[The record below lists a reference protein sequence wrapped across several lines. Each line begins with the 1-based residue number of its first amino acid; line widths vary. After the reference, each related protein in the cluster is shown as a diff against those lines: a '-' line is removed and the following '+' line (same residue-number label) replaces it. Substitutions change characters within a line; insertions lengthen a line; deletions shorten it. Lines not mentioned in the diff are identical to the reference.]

1 MELNYEEFVAAR
13 GPALQRLARGLLR
26 NPSDAEDV
34 VQDVLAKALLKW
46 NRISAADDPIAY
58 VNHMLVNESTS
69 FWRRTARREDPRA
82 PEDLPVSAAADAT
95 QRFLDRDALLA
106 AVRTLPTKQRSVVAL
121 RYLDEM
127 DDERIADI
135 LDMTTGAVRVN
146 ASRGLATLRAAMKLP
161 ATV

>member
-1 MELNYEEFVAAR
+1 M
-13 GPALQRLARGLLR
+13 
-26 NPSDAEDV
+26 
-34 VQDVLAKALLKW
+34 
-46 NRISAADDPIAY
+46 
-58 VNHMLVNESTS
+58 
-69 FWRRTARREDPRA
+69 
-82 PEDLPVSAAADAT
+82 
-95 QRFLDRDALLA
+95 
-106 AVRTLPTKQRSVVAL
+106 RTLPTKQRSVVAL

>member
-1 MELNYEEFVAAR
+1 M
-13 GPALQRLARGLLR
+13 
-26 NPSDAEDV
+26 
-34 VQDVLAKALLKW
+34 QDVLAKALLKW

-58 VNHMLVNESTS
+58 VNRMLVNESTS
-69 FWRRTARREDPRA
+69 FWRRTVRREDPRA
-82 PEDLPVSAAADAT
+82 PEDLPAGVAADAN

-146 ASRGLATLRAAMKLP
+146 ASRGLATLRAAMRLP